1 MCLNLQQDPL
11 NPRGNFSQFK
21 VSSRPSRQERPC
33 NLAESPC
40 SWASRP
46 LHLFWVAE
54 CPCLPTL
61 PLPHQ
66 DFSYARCCGWPRQ
79 HSARGLLVSPPAH
92 PSFSL
97 DKQQPT
103 QSIPFVSMESTTLPC
118 PPPQPAAASL
128 DLTMSSWM
136 GFPSTRHRII
146 TFHCKFWTPPGASDT
161 ARPMPWAE
169 WQHVA
174 PGTVCRAPRRGVGP
188 QPPLGRGNQMAL
200 SHPLP
205 SPTPQCAGQFLVS
218 SLLSTC
224 RTDSGTTSCLRVGSW
239 HSWHVISGLG
249 VGQYT
254 RILCRLQL

>member
-146 TFHCKFWTPPGASDT
+146 TFHCKFCSPARCFWHCQADALSWVAACRPWNGVQGASPGCGPAASAGAGQPDG
-161 ARPMPWAE
+161 AEPPPAQPHPSMRWAVFGQQSS
-169 WQHVA
+169 QHV
-174 PGTVCRAPRRGVGP
+174 
-188 QPPLGRGNQMAL
+188 QDWLGDHQ
-200 SHPLP
+200 LP
-205 SPTPQCAGQFLVS
+205 ASWKLTFL
-218 SLLSTC
+218 
-224 RTDSGTTSCLRVGSW
+224 
-239 HSWHVISGLG
+239 
-249 VGQYT
+249 T
-254 RILCRLQL
+254 RD